1 MAGTQRYWNGAGWSE
16 HVAPAVHPIQPL
28 QQQGGVSSTVIG
40 LGYVGAIFLPIVGFV
55 IGIVVLVKDKN
66 EQTHGVIMMVISVV
80 VTAIA
85 FNSLADSYSY

>member
-1 MAGTQRYWNGAGWSE
+1 M
-16 HVAPAVHPIQPL
+16 
-28 QQQGGVSSTVIG
+28 
-40 LGYVGAIFLPIVGFV
+40 